1 MSGMAHKAI
10 VFNCGYNGL
19 SIIQELAS
27 RGVTCIAMDCRRSI
41 GTFSR
46 YARFVKCPDPS
57 TNETGFVSFLYQF
70 CRSEKT
76 KPVLFP
82 TNDNWAMAIS
92 KKKGLLK
99 EVAIPCVGDWEAV
112 SLFLDKERFGRIGE
126 IENWLTPKTWSAQ
139 KGIEIPEELFPIVA
153 KPISR
158 RFSSDDS
165 GSNSLSKDL
174 DRLRLRVLRTRK
186 ELEEYLE
193 KEEEFLSNILLQEFI
208 RGNSGN
214 MHTVGIYASGG
225 QQILGVF
232 SGKKL
237 RGYPAQEGDCIAGTN
252 CKVPEHVLENTFRI
266 VQATGYSG
274 IAEFEY
280 MQDAQTGGFKL
291 IEINP
296 RSWSW
301 IGITP
306 ACGVSLPWIAYQD
319 LTGEKVLEQNSF
331 DQEDGSVFYAKI
343 LQDWWNCLF
352 EYKREYPAWAKSQ
365 KEWKE
370 EITSYKARI
379 YAECNARD
387 WPVSVRAIADFT
399 LMITRR
405 FLKRIIRPRKR

>member
-27 RGVTCIAMDCRRSI
+27 HGVTCIAMDCRRSI

-57 TNETGFVSFLYQF
+57 TNETGFFSFLYQF

-92 KKKGLLK
+92 KKKDLLK

-112 SLFLDKERFGRIGE
+112 SLFLDKGKFGRIGG
-126 IENWLTPKTWSAQ
+126 IEKWLTPRTWSAQ
-139 KGIEIPEELFPIVA
+139 KDVEISEEFFPIVA

-158 RFSSDDS
+158 RFSSDDTE
-165 GSNSLSKDL
+165 SKPLAKAL
-174 DRLRLRVLRTRK
+174 DRLRLRVLRTRE
-186 ELEEYLE
+186 ELEDYLE
-193 KEEEFLSNILLQEFI
+193 KEKEFLGNILLQEFI

-214 MHTVGIYASGG
+214 MHTVGIYADEGH
-225 QQILGVF
+225 QILGMF

-280 MQDAQTGGFKL
+280 MKNSQTGEFKL

-319 LTGEKVLEQNSF
+319 LTGGERLQQNSF
-331 DQEDGSVFYAKI
+331 AQEDGSVLYAKI

-352 EYKREYPAWAKSQ
+352 AYRKEYPAWAKSQ

-370 EITSYKARI
+370 EISSFKVRI
-379 YAECNARD
+379 YAEFNARD
-387 WPVSVRAIADFT
+387 WPVSVRAIADFIF
-399 LMITRR
+399 MIFRR
-405 FLKRIIRPRKR
+405 SLKRIIRPRKR